1 MTKMSD
7 SWSLPTMLARELFSQ
22 IYFWARRRNLH
33 HRGRRQACP
42 VSTRKGLPLGVDTSC
57 YWGEWNP
64 VRVSLPLAQTSSRD
78 YLFCLRGCIPLNPRN
93 PRAIASKG
101 VHVKAFLNTWG
112 NMCVQDMIT
121 LNMLLS
127 LLLLLL
133 GKNYPLSLHL
143 RTNPMWVFRSICQG
157 LMFVESPV
165 KF

>member
-112 NMCVQDMIT
+112 NMCVQGMIT